1 MKFRI
6 YYKDGTHYDG
16 DGTEDAMNAP
26 TMGAIVVKQEAPNTV
41 EGFHLRCSAF
51 FCWEKATSWTDENG
65 STYGSPERWGGKDD
79 QFGLSRYWATEKG
92 AQKVLQG
99 EEVDC
104 YLFQN
109 TKGRAID
116 DGYLDKRRVG

>member
-6 YYKDGTHYDG
+6 YYKDGTSYDG
-16 DGTEDAMNAP
+16 DGTRDAMRAP
-26 TMGAIVVKQEAPNTV
+26 TMGAIVVKQEAPNTP

-51 FCWEKATSWTDENG
+51 ICWEKANKKLG
-65 STYGSPERWGGKDD
+65 IPERWGGKDD
-79 QFGLSRYWATEKG
+79 IFGLSRYWATEKG

-109 TKGRAID
+109 MKARAID
-116 DGYLDKRRVG
+116 DGYLDKRVGP

>member
-1 MKFRI
+1 MTKFRI
-6 YYKDGTHYDG
+6 YYKDGSTFDG
-16 DGTEDAMNAP
+16 DGTADAMNAP
-26 TMGAIVVKQEAPNTV
+26 TMGAVVVKQEAPSTV
-41 EGFHLRCSAF
+41 EGFHLRCSVF
-51 FCWEKATSWTDENG
+51 FCWEKADSH
-65 STYGSPERWGGKDD
+65 SPERWGGKDD

-104 YLFQN
+104 DLFMN

-116 DGYLDKRRVG
+116 DGYLDKRKG